1 MTFYYICA
9 KSVVEKMFVDRK
21 PARGGTRILTDSA
34 RKRNRKEVLA
44 NFNKTR
50 MNIGHQH
57 DRWMA
62 LEETLNVDISA
73 IAHVVRKLGYA

>member
-1 MTFYYICA
+1 MIFYYA
-9 KSVVEKMFVDRK
+9 YTKSVLVGEKMSTDT
-21 PARGGTRILTDSA
+21 TRILTDSA
-34 RKRNRKEVLA
+34 GGKNRKEALA
-44 NFNKTR
+44 NYNKTR